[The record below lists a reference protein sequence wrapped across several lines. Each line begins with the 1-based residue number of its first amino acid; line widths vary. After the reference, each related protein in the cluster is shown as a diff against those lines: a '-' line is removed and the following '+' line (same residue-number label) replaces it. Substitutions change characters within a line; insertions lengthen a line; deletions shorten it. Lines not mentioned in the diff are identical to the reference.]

1 MAGWKVEVTGLRQ
14 ILDALAEVDK
24 RAAKRIT
31 DAIAKAAKDVATEAS
46 YLTPASN
53 PVSNWGQWS
62 DRGRDVSYSGAAASA
77 GFKMRRSNFRKRGVS
92 AGASWDVVQSN
103 AGGNIYEVIGDGS
116 RVTTSSG
123 QNLVDSIN
131 ARFGTRKPRSLFP
144 AYYAGVPADLAEQI
158 SDQILDEA
166 RKAGLV

>member
-14 ILDALAEVDK
+14 ILDALGEVDK
-24 RAAKRIT
+24 SAVRRVT
-31 DAIAKAAKDVATEAS
+31 DAIARAAKDVAAEAS
-46 YLTPASN
+46 YLTPHDN
-53 PVSNWGQWS
+53 PVSNWGQW
-62 DRGRDVSYSGAAASA
+62 DARGRDLSYSGPAASS
-77 GFKMRRSNFRKRGVS
+77 GFKMQRNNFRRRGVS
-92 AGASWDVVQSN
+92 AGAGWTVVQSN

-116 RVTTSSG
+116 RVTSPSG

-131 ARFGTRKPRSLFP
+131 ARYGTRKPRSLFP
-144 AYYAGVPADLAEQI
+144 AYYAGVPEDLAERI

>member
-1 MAGWKVEVTGLRQ
+1 MAGWTVEVTGLRE
-14 ILDALAEVDK
+14 ILDALAAVDK
-24 RAAKRIT
+24 KAAKRIT
-31 DAIAKAAKDVATEAS
+31 DAIAKAAKNVAAEAS
-46 YLTPASN
+46 YLTPYDN

-62 DRGRDVSYSGAAASA
+62 ASGRDLSYSGAAASA
-77 GFKMRRSNFRKRGVS
+77 GFKMQRSNFRRRGVS

-116 RVTTSSG
+116 RVSDSSG
-123 QNLVDSIN
+123 QNLVDNMN

-144 AYYAGVPADLAEQI
+144 AYYAGVPEDLAEQI